1 MRFRWNLN
9 LSLTLVDVKLV
20 LLGSGDY
27 WQAPGQVPVD
37 YESSRLLESVNDK
50 GWLIWSSV
58 WQFKW
63 KDYQCTQ
70 IAINS
75 FNASPKPPIFT
86 WCEIVRRSAYNL
98 LVKPNLLDI
107 MAEESLTKQYC
118 TIIQNTI
125 MWLLLL
131 SLWFIRYRP
140 FRMAQP
146 SALKPTFW
154 FCTRSDC
161 NVYSSKAS
169 KYFSHF
175 PVIIISCIVKPKSEV
190 WVSN

>member
-1 MRFRWNLN
+1 MRFRWPSNLN

-37 YESSRLLESVNDK
+37 YESSRLLEMVNDK

-75 FNASPKPPIFT
+75 FNASPKPLIFT
-86 WCEIVRRSAYNL
+86 WCEKI
-98 LVKPNLLDI
+98 
-107 MAEESLTKQYC
+107 SLQFVCKTQ
-118 TIIQNTI
+118 
-125 MWLLLL
+125 
-131 SLWFIRYRP
+131 FIRYRVDLLEWLNQ
-140 FRMAQP
+140 AHWNQ
-146 SALKPTFW
+146 
-154 FCTRSDC
+154 
-161 NVYSSKAS
+161 
-169 KYFSHF
+169 HF
-175 PVIIISCIVKPKSEV
+175 DFVLELTVMFIVQRQV
-190 WVSN
+190 NIFLIFL

>member
-1 MRFRWNLN
+1 MRVSYRSEEGQMRFRWNLN

-86 WCEIVRRSAYNL
+86 WCEKICLQFVS
-98 LVKPNLLDI
+98 K
-107 MAEESLTKQYC
+107 TQ
-118 TIIQNTI
+118 
-125 MWLLLL
+125 
-131 SLWFIRYRP
+131 FIRYRP